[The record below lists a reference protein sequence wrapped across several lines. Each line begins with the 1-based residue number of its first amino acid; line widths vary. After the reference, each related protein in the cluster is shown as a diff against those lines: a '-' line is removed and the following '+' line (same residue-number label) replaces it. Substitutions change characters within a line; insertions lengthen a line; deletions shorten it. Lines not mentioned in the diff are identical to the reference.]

1 MRSTRCGIGRGARPR
16 RAERVRSRRESYNSA
31 FALWV
36 RTTVLPRLTHF
47 LSTAALVVGSALVGA
62 CATVDTYAP
71 TLRSFGVY
79 KLDINQGNYIS
90 QDMVDKLRVG
100 QTRQQVKLVMG
111 SPLIESV
118 FRNDRWDYSYMFIRQ
133 GRTLEQRNF
142 TIYFVD
148 DKVARWEGDEQP
160 ASAAELNR
168 EAAAR
173 TAGEMKWGD
182 QRSWWDTILDVFR
195 QSP

>member
-1 MRSTRCGIGRGARPR
+1 LPSRFEVVPARSIF
-16 RAERVRSRRESYNSA
+16 S
-31 FALWV
+31 
-36 RTTVLPRLTHF
+36 
-47 LSTAALVVGSALVGA
+47 LSTPALLVAAVLSTG
-62 CATVDTYAP
+62 CATIDTYAP
-71 TLRSFGVY
+71 TLRSAGVY

-100 QTRQQVKLVMG
+100 QTRQQVKLVLG
-111 SPLIESV
+111 TPLIESV
-118 FRNDRWDYSYMFIRQ
+118 FRSDRWDYSYMFIRQ
-133 GRTLEQRNF
+133 GRTVEQRNF
-142 TIYFVD
+142 TVYFVD

-195 QSP
+195 Q

>member
-1 MRSTRCGIGRGARPR
+1 MNTR
-16 RAERVRSRRESYNSA
+16 
-31 FALWV
+31 L
-36 RTTVLPRLTHF
+36 
-47 LSTAALVVGSALVGA
+47 ALVACVALAASG
-62 CATVDTYAP
+62 CATVTQTFEDYVPIITQ
-71 TLRSFGVY
+71 FGVY

-100 QTRQQVKLVMG
+100 QTRQQVKLVLG
-111 SPLIESV
+111 TPLVETV
-118 FRNDRWDYSYMFIRQ
+118 FRNDRWDYAYMFIRQ
-133 GRTLEQRNF
+133 GRTVEQRNF
-142 TIYFVD
+142 TVYFVA
-148 DKVARWEGDEQP
+148 DKVPRWEGDEQP